1 MNKKHLTN
9 QGEKK
14 LIAQDNIS
22 KIKGSNKKAIDSN
35 QQKKEKTKLK
45 REILPDDITENRK

>member
-35 QQKKEKTKLK
+35 QQIKEKTKLK

>member
-9 QGEKK
+9 QVEKK

>member
-22 KIKGSNKKAIDSN
+22 KVVTKKKLIQINKKRKQN
-35 QQKKEKTKLK
+35 KT
-45 REILPDDITENRK
+45 